1 MEDIA
6 TDDVP
11 QVYEKVPI
19 GAFLNLLGYPNE
31 KFSITNEN
39 GDGYSDK
46 NTYGKSVFSRINEV
60 SQEEQGLLAL
70 LFSGTRTFLEVEG
83 SLVATLPEGE
93 TGSLFMEVVKEI
105 SEQKYSMVRF
115 YIIIIG
121 SLCGNIL
128 LTCMDPKCTQHQ
140 QYGRYYLLNYLCY
153 VCVVLEFTCVI
164 GFCQK

>member
-39 GDGYSDK
+39 DEGYSDK

-105 SEQKYSMVRF
+105 SEQRYSMVRF
-115 YIIIIG
+115 YIII
-121 SLCGNIL
+121 
-128 LTCMDPKCTQHQ
+128 
-140 QYGRYYLLNYLCY
+140 
-153 VCVVLEFTCVI
+153 
-164 GFCQK
+164 